1 MYVILAVL
9 TVRLAMSLNAS
20 NVQAMDRR
28 LRILI
33 AEDHPTV
40 RAAVRS
46 TLAQHARFEVC
57 GEAADGARAIH
68 EAHRLKPDVVVL
80 NVSMPIVNGFGAA
93 REIKA
98 SLPETVIIILSSSVD
113 HRFVEEAKNI
123 GARAYVAKT
132 KAGESLVNAIEA
144 AVKGGDFVLLD

>member
-1 MYVILAVL
+1 LYVILAAL
-9 TVRLAMSLNAS
+9 TVRLAMSLPAG
-20 NVQAMDRR
+20 NVQATDRR

-33 AEDHPTV
+33 AEDHPIV

-57 GEAADGARAIH
+57 GEAADGVKAIQ

-132 KAGESLVNAIEA
+132 KTGEALVNAIEA
-144 AVKGGDFVLLD
+144 AVKGGDFVLLE